1 MNDRELPDELKRLE
15 SELSSLPQPSAPS
28 GLQAT
33 VFRDVRT
40 ELRGRRRRRTYGYAA
55 CAAIAAAVWA
65 NLSFSAARE
74 TDYHLRNGTKPVS
87 VAPMTEQL
95 LAILPD
101 LDPQVAQRHASM
113 LRVACE
119 FQLRPE
125 LPPGPVS
132 DNRSSG
138 FTPRSP

>member
-1 MNDRELPDELKRLE
+1 MNDLELPDDLKRLE
-15 SELSSLPQPSAPS
+15 SELSSLPQPNASS
-28 GLQAT
+28 GLQVT
-33 VFRDVRT
+33 VFRSVRT
-40 ELRGRRRRRTYGYAA
+40 ELRGRRWRRTYGYVA
-55 CAAIAAAVWA
+55 CAAIAAVVWA

-74 TDYHLRNGTKPVS
+74 TDYHLRNGTRLQDA
-87 VAPMTEQL
+87 APMTQQL

-101 LDPQVAQRHASM
+101 LDPQVARRHASM

-132 DNRSSG
+132 DNRSSE
-138 FTPRSP
+138 FTPQLP